1 MGHTVETPA
10 TTPLEERPLRADAR
24 RNRERILRAANEVFA
39 AKGQEAQMDDVAAQ
53 AGVGVGTVYRH
64 FPTKKALMG
73 ALVAQK
79 FAEFAANAREAL
91 EMEDPWE
98 AFAGSFRRNAELMA
112 RDAGV
117 QYVLM
122 STDVVLE
129 YIAPQKQDLED
140 AMGKL
145 VTRAKRA
152 GALRKDF
159 KIEDMGMLMCGLC
172 STMGGAPI
180 QFDWRRHMEI
190 ILDGLR
196 PQPKNQGDSGR

>member
-1 MGHTVETPA
+1 VETPA
-10 TTPLEERPLRADAR
+10 TTPLQERPLRADAR

-53 AGVGVGTVYRH
+53 AEVGVGTVYRH
-64 FPTKKALMG
+64 FPTKNALMG

-79 FAEFAANAREAL
+79 FAEFAANAREAHQV
-91 EMEDPWE
+91 EDPWE

-129 YIAPQKQDLED
+129 YIAPQKHELEV

-145 VTRAKRA
+145 VGRAKRA
-152 GALRKDF
+152 GVLRKDF
-159 KIEDMGMLMCGLC
+159 KVGDMGMLMCGLC
-172 STMGGAPI
+172 STMGGGPI
-180 QFDWRRHMEI
+180 PFDWRRHLEI

-196 PQPKNQGDSGR
+196 PRP